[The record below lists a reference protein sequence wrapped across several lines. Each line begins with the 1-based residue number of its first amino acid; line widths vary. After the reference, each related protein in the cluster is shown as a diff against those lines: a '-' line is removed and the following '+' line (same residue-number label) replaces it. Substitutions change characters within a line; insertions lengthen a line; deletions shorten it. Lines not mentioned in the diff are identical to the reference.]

1 MHPGYM
7 AIKFDYKGYVE
18 YLEKQTMNKDHI
30 ERTKRM
36 IEVMQA
42 YVDGEAVEVMVAA
55 GWKKVDDPQFD
66 FYREYRIAKTPDSIN
81 WDHVAPEF
89 KYMERRPT
97 GDAYLYT
104 GHPEKSNTLR
114 SMPASIFSSYKRGT
128 VDWKD
133 SLVIRPGCE

>member
-1 MHPGYM
+1 M
-7 AIKFDYKGYVE
+7 
-18 YLEKQTMNKDHI
+18 TNHI

-42 YVDGEAVEVMVAA
+42 YVDGEEIEDQNGILA
-55 GWKKVDDPQFD
+55 GLPRWNWLNFD
-66 FYREYRIAKTPDSIN
+66 YRIAKTSDTIN

-89 KYMERRPT
+89 KWMARDED
-97 GDAYLYT
+97 GKCWLY
-104 GHPEKSNTLR
+104 EKKPSQR
-114 SMPASIFSSYKRGT
+114 KCVWDQDSSMWANGFSSYRKGT